1 MVKMVCAI
9 VQDEDAGALLDTLA
23 QRGLRATK
31 VSSTGG
37 FLRSGNST
45 ILIGVEEAQVVSV
58 LDILRACC
66 RTRRQAVDVSE
77 DPADEP
83 TEALIPPLS
92 EVEVG
97 GANVFVWDIEEYIK
111 V

>member
-1 MVKMVCAI
+1 MILAI
-9 VQDEDAGALLDTLA
+9 VQDEDVEPFLDA
-23 QRGLRATK
+23 MAKRGLRATK

-45 ILIGVEEAQVVSV
+45 MLVGADDSQVKSILEIIRVA
-58 LDILRACC
+58 C
-66 RTRRQAVDVSE
+66 RTRKQTSGALSGPRSGLE
-77 DPADEP
+77 
-83 TEALIPPLS
+83 EALPRLPL

-97 GANVFVWDIEEYIK
+97 GANVFVWNVERYIK